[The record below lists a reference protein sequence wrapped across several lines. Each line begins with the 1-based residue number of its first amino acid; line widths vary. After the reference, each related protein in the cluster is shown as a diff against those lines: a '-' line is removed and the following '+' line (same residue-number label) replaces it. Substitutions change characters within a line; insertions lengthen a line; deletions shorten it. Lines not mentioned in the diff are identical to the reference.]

1 MANADELKKYLKKFL
16 LDNNHNGKTIMLSG
30 AWGSGKTHFW
40 QNEIEP
46 PVKKVL
52 EEDNRACVYV
62 SLYGKESLK
71 DIKSSVYLSANDEN
85 ILSEGVRTFG
95 VEALS
100 AIKDSDFNVAKFVI
114 SLKNLKDTQKMN
126 KGINRL
132 KNGGIICFDDFERK
146 SKDVDLN
153 DLFGFISSLAFN
165 LNCKVVIILNSDVFE
180 GKEADVFRNVKEKT
194 VNKLLYFE
202 PTVEELFESIYN
214 SDKKY
219 GELDEHKETI
229 KDTIIRTK
237 ELNARIYMQVLD
249 NCLEWIQSDND
260 VDDKVI
266 RVLVLSTFNFVL
278 NHIVFDW
285 NDVSEVYNNGSN
297 NTVYLEKYFYKE
309 IDFLD
314 ANLNNTF
321 QVIAEMES
329 DEEYPHNYPWNYMT
343 SDEFI
348 NYLINTKKIS
358 SEVIEQNKTK
368 IKALWKY
375 GYELYYLNDCDEDT
389 YNKIAKLVKTGIL

>member
-30 AWGSGKTHFW
+30 TWGSGKTHFW

-46 PVKKVL
+46 SVKKAL

-71 DIKSSVYLSANDEN
+71 DIKSSVYLSASGKEIISKEVSIFGFD
-85 ILSEGVRTFG
+85 ILSV
-95 VEALS
+95 
-100 AIKDSDFNVAKFVI
+100 IKDSDLNIAKMVNI
-114 SLKNLKDTQKMN
+114 GAKIIDKSKIQ

-132 KNGGIICFDDFERK
+132 KDGGIICFDDFERK

-153 DLFGFISSLAFN
+153 DLFGFISSLALN

-194 VNKLLYFE
+194 VNKFFHFE

-229 KDTIIRTK
+229 MKTIKQTK
-237 ELNARIYMQVLD
+237 ELNARIYMQVLN
-249 NCLEWIQSDND
+249 NCLEWIQSNND

-285 NDVSEVYNNGSN
+285 NDSRIEDGNNFH
-297 NTVYLEKYFYKE
+297 KYRYKE
-309 IDFLD
+309 IYFSDTALD
-314 ANLNNTF
+314 EIFKKVTTNKK
-321 QVIAEMES
+321 IAT
-329 DEEYPHNYPWNYMT
+329 YPNIFMT
-343 SDEFI
+343 SEEFI
-348 NYLINTKKIS
+348 KYIKEIKNIS
-358 SEVIEQNKTK
+358 PKVIEQNKTK

-375 GYELYYLNDCDEDT
+375 GYELYYLKHSSYIKFNIDEDT